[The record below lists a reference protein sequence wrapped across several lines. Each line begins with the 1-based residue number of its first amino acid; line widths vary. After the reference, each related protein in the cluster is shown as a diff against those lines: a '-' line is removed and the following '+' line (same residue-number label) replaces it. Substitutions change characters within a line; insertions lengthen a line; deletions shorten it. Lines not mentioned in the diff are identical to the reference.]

1 MKQTRQANISRRN
14 FLAGSATVA
23 GLAAA
28 GSVLPTI
35 TAANAAA
42 HEKKNA
48 LPDFAAWKNEKAVIV
63 HSKSG
68 IETIREAI
76 GSGILT
82 PIDNLYV
89 RNNLP
94 TMTDEAIGDK
104 DKWTLSIEGVKN
116 PKTFTLKQLKSMTP
130 TTIAAVLQCSGN
142 GRGLFAHKASGSQ
155 WKTGAA
161 GCVMWTGVA
170 VTDLV
175 KMCGGLASG
184 VKFLTGTGA
193 DMPKDQDPKAALM
206 ERSVPLEVYK
216 DAVLAWEIN
225 GEDLPN
231 VHGAP
236 LRLVTPGYFGVNN
249 VKHLNKLA
257 FTTTESQV
265 KFMKSSYRVTPIGTK
280 GSPKFPTCWE
290 MNVKSW
296 VTLPVADKGSVA
308 AGKVT
313 ISGVAFGGLKELSN
327 VEVSVDGGKNWKKAQ
342 LIGPNL
348 GKFAWRQFAI
358 EADLKPGSY
367 NVVSRA
373 SAGGKSQPELRME
386 NERAYLHNGWKDHGV
401 TIQVA

>member
-1 MKQTRQANISRRN
+1 MKQTNVTRRS

-28 GSVLPTI
+28 SSVLPTI

-42 HEKKNA
+42 EAKKNA
-48 LPDFAAWKNEKAVIV
+48 LPDFASWKNEEALIV

-76 GSGILT
+76 GSGIIT

-94 TMTDEAIGDK
+94 TMSDEAIGDK
-104 DKWTLSIEGVKN
+104 DKWTFSVEGVKN
-116 PKTFTLKQLKSMTP
+116 PKSFTVKELRSMVP
-130 TTIAAVLQCSGN
+130 TTVAAVLQCSGN
-142 GRGLFAHKASGSQ
+142 GRGFFAHGASGSQ

-170 VTDLV
+170 VADLV

-184 VKFLTGTGA
+184 VKFMTGTGA
-193 DMPKDQDPKAALM
+193 DLPKDQDPKDALM
-206 ERSVPLEVYK
+206 ERSVPLDAYK

-257 FTTTESQV
+257 FTQAEAQV
-265 KFMKSSYRVTPIGTK
+265 KFMKSSYRVAPIGKK
-280 GSPKFPTCWE
+280 GSPEFPTCWE

-296 VTLPVADKGSVA
+296 VTLPVADKGNVA
-308 AGKVT
+308 AGKVA
-313 ISGVAFGGLKELSN
+313 ISGVAFGGMKELSK
-327 VEVSVDGGKNWKKAQ
+327 VEVSLDGGKNWKKAQ
-342 LIGPNL
+342 LVGPDL
-348 GKFAWRQFAI
+348 GKFAWRQFVL
-358 EADLKPGSY
+358 EADLKAGSY

-373 SAGGKSQPELRME
+373 SAGGQSQPELRIE
-386 NERAYLHNGWKDHGV
+386 NDRAYLHNGWKDHGV
-401 TIQVA
+401 TVQVG

>member
-1 MKQTRQANISRRN
+1 MKQTNVTRRS

-28 GSVLPTI
+28 SSVLPTI

-42 HEKKNA
+42 EAKKNA
-48 LPDFAAWKNEKAVIV
+48 LPDFASWKNEEALIV

-76 GSGILT
+76 GSGIIT

-94 TMTDEAIGDK
+94 TMSDEAIGDK
-104 DKWTLSIEGVKN
+104 DKWTFSVEGVKN
-116 PKTFTLKQLKSMTP
+116 PKSFTVKELRSMVP
-130 TTIAAVLQCSGN
+130 TTVAAVLQCSGN
-142 GRGLFAHKASGSQ
+142 GRGFFAHGASGSQ

-170 VTDLV
+170 VADLV

-184 VKFLTGTGA
+184 VKFMTGTGA
-193 DMPKDQDPKAALM
+193 DLPKDQDPKDALM
-206 ERSVPLEVYK
+206 ERSVPLDAYK

-257 FTTTESQV
+257 FTQAESQV
-265 KFMKSSYRVTPIGTK
+265 KFMKSSYRVAPIGKK
-280 GSPKFPTCWE
+280 GSPEFPTCWE

-296 VTLPVADKGSVA
+296 VTLPVADKGNVA
-308 AGKVT
+308 AGKIA
-313 ISGVAFGGLKELSN
+313 ISGVAFGGMKELSK
-327 VEVSVDGGKNWKKAQ
+327 VEVSLDGGKNWKKAQ
-342 LIGPNL
+342 LVGPDL
-348 GKFAWRQFAI
+348 GKFAWRQFVL
-358 EADLKPGSY
+358 EADLKAGSY

-373 SAGGKSQPELRME
+373 SAGGQSQPELRME
-386 NERAYLHNGWKDHGV
+386 NDRAYLHNGWKDHGV
-401 TIQVA
+401 TVQVG

>member
-1 MKQTRQANISRRN
+1 MKQTNVTRRS

-28 GSVLPTI
+28 SSVLPTI

-42 HEKKNA
+42 EAKKNA
-48 LPDFAAWKNEKAVIV
+48 LPDFASWKNEEALIV

-76 GSGILT
+76 GSGIIT

-94 TMTDEAIGDK
+94 TMSDEAIGDK
-104 DKWTLSIEGVKN
+104 DKWTFSVEGVKN
-116 PKTFTLKQLKSMTP
+116 PKSFTVKELRSMVP
-130 TTIAAVLQCSGN
+130 TTVAAVLQCSGN
-142 GRGLFAHKASGSQ
+142 GRGFFAHGASGSQ

-170 VTDLV
+170 VADLV

-184 VKFLTGTGA
+184 VKFMTGTGA
-193 DMPKDQDPKAALM
+193 DLPKDQDPKDALM
-206 ERSVPLEVYK
+206 ERSVPLDAYK

-257 FTTTESQV
+257 FTQAESEV
-265 KFMKSSYRVTPIGTK
+265 KFMKSSYRVAPIGKK
-280 GSPKFPTCWE
+280 GSPEFPTCWE

-296 VTLPVADKGSVA
+296 VTLPVADKGNVA
-308 AGKVT
+308 AGKVA
-313 ISGVAFGGLKELSN
+313 ISGVAFGGMKELSK
-327 VEVSVDGGKNWKKAQ
+327 VEVSLDGGKNWKKAQ
-342 LIGPNL
+342 LVGPDL
-348 GKFAWRQFAI
+348 GKFAWRQFVL
-358 EADLKPGSY
+358 EADLKAGSY

-373 SAGGKSQPELRME
+373 SAGGQSQPELRME
-386 NERAYLHNGWKDHGV
+386 NDRAYLHNGWKDHGV
-401 TIQVA
+401 TVQVG